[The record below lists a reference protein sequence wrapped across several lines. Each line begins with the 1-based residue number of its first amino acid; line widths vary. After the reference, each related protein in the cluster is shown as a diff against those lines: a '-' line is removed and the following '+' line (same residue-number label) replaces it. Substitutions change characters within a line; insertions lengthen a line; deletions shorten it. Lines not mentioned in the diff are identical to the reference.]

1 MIWRKKQSVFADR
14 RKYIRLD
21 TVFPVQFALVGRD
34 RWDIFLSDWLQGF
47 TRNVSQDGLCLE
59 INNLCA
65 EWVVVLRQQRA
76 DLSLKIEL
84 PFLDKE
90 IPAVGRIAWM
100 EEPSQGIEKFLVGV
114 HFEEMDEKKNMLF
127 IRYAR
132 AKKLF
137 LPVSLGLIAFL
148 ASVFVMGTWL
158 NIKLI
163 KGNRALVHQLVGIVQ
178 ESSIAKQKVKEL
190 ARQRAQLEL
199 EIQNSDSRLQVLLE
213 EEKKYLGVPKTA
225 DKKKF
230 EQRKAEIFSL
240 VDKLSADKERL
251 QAELIAV
258 QKKENGVAEELLHL
272 DKKKAQLEKANLE
285 KMYQWLKKRQD
296 GSTGLVISFEGE
308 SNIKN
313 WAFIYDQ
320 SLALQ
325 AYTNFADFERAQMIL
340 DFFAQKA
347 KRVNGMFMNAYY
359 AESGSPAELSVQ
371 SGSNLWLGIGILQY
385 TKKSQ
390 DKTYLGLAEEIARA
404 VIGLQDS
411 DGGIRGGRNIE
422 WFAADHNLDAYAFFN
437 MLYKITGKQEYRT
450 AADSV
455 LKWLLKHVY
464 EQSDAAI
471 KKEKSGAIIATDT
484 YAWSIAAIG
493 PEKLEEL
500 GINPERI
507 IELAQEFCS
516 AEVVFCRPEGYSVKL
531 RGFDFAPEQN
541 LARGGVISS
550 EWTAQM
556 VVAYKIM
563 SEYYYK
569 KGLKAKGH
577 LYEMKAD
584 DNLATLEKMTI
595 SSAHSSGQSCL
606 PFATQSFVDT
616 GHGWMTPKGN
626 STGCV
631 SGTAYTIFAYY
642 NYNPL
647 EA

>member
-1 MIWRKKQSVFADR
+1 MIWHKKTSTFADR

-21 TVFPVQFALVGRD
+21 TVFPVQFALVGKD
-34 RWDIFLSDWLQGF
+34 RWDIFLSEWLQGF
-47 TRNVSQDGLCLE
+47 TRNVSQEGICLE

-65 EWVVVLRQQRA
+65 EWIVVMRQQRA

-90 IPAVGRIAWM
+90 IPAIGRIAWI
-100 EEPSQGIEKFLVGV
+100 EEPSQGIDKYLIGV
-114 HFEEMDEKKNMLF
+114 HFAEMDPYKNLLF
-127 IRYAR
+127 LRYAR
-132 AKKLF
+132 MKKLF
-137 LPVSLGLIAFL
+137 LPVALSLI
-148 ASVFVMGTWL
+148 VFFVLLFTLGTWL
-158 NIKLI
+158 NVKLI
-163 KGNRALVHQLVGIVQ
+163 KGNRALVHQLVGLVQ

-190 ARQRAQLEL
+190 ARARAQLEL
-199 EIQNSDSRLQVLLE
+199 EIQNVDSRLKVLIE
-213 EEKKYLGVPKTA
+213 EEKKYLGPPKA
-225 DKKKF
+225 GEKKKT
-230 EQRKAEIFSL
+230 EQRKAEVFALI
-240 VDKLSADKERL
+240 DKLSADKERL
-251 QAELIAV
+251 QEQLIAV
-258 QKKENGVAEELLHL
+258 QKKENGITEDLLHL

-285 KMYQWLKKRQD
+285 KMYQWLKKRQNQ
-296 GSTGLVISFEGE
+296 STGLVTSFEGE

-313 WAFIYDQ
+313 WAFVYDQ

-347 KRVNGMFMNAYY
+347 KKINGLFMNAYY
-359 AESGSPAELSVQ
+359 ADSGSPAEISAQ

-385 TKKSQ
+385 IKKSQ
-390 DKTYLGLAEEIARA
+390 DKSYLGLAEEIARA
-404 VIGLQDS
+404 VIVLQDA
-411 DGGIRGGRNIE
+411 DGGIRGGRNID

-437 MLYKITGKQEYRT
+437 MLYKITGKPEYRQ
-450 AADSV
+450 AADGV
-455 LKWLLKHVY
+455 LNWLLRHVY
-464 EQSDAAI
+464 DKSNLAVRNEKPDAV
-471 KKEKSGAIIATDT
+471 IATDT

-507 IELAQEFCS
+507 IELAQEFCGE
-516 AEVVFCRPEGYSVKL
+516 EVIFCRPEGYSVKL
-531 RGFDFAPEQN
+531 KGFDFAPEKN

-556 VVAYKIM
+556 VIAYKIM

-584 DNLATLEKMTI
+584 DNLATLGKMII
-595 SSAHSSGQSCL
+595 SSPLSSGQSCL

-616 GHGWMTPKGN
+616 GRGWMTP
-626 STGCV
+626 
-631 SGTAYTIFAYY
+631 
-642 NYNPL
+642 
-647 EA
+647 